1 MDFRTNRLFKNF
13 RWIYSSKKCNLC
25 NFPFSSDRSY
35 SYKAKH
41 ISNCPSMWMFGIF
54 PVGSFLL
61 KMWTNTFTFICWDN
75 RICRMNFYMQFLAGT
90 VFQEKKNYNEIH
102 LIFESHV
109 QTLLFRMF
117 STKNISICFFK
128 RHICKHLQCLERKKI
143 PKAKRESGG

>member
-61 KMWTNTFTFICWDN
+61 KMWTNTFTFMLGQSNMQNEFLHAISGWN
-75 RICRMNFYMQFLAGT
+75 RLSG
-90 VFQEKKNYNEIH
+90 KKNYNEIH

>member
-90 VFQEKKNYNEIH
+90 VFQEKKIIMKSISYS
-102 LIFESHV
+102 SHMCKLCCSECSL
-109 QTLLFRMF
+109 QKIYPSAF
-117 STKNISICFFK
+117 SRDTYVSTCNV
-128 RHICKHLQCLERKKI
+128 
-143 PKAKRESGG
+143 